1 MALPG
6 NETPSL
12 MQDHTFINRIIEK
25 ATEAKEEQ
33 EDILGLVGSLNLSC
47 HEVPTE
53 LSGLIIPETAKEL
66 CINAVK
72 ASSLK
77 SIILLGGLSAVL
89 PDIPSVEKKSYLN
102 GLEKLTFDIEVSN
115 QCYASNQLKLWL
127 ER

>member
-1 MALPG
+1 M
-6 NETPSL
+6 N
-12 MQDHTFINRIIEK
+12 I
-25 ATEAKEEQ
+25 
-33 EDILGLVGSLNLSC
+33 SC
-47 HEVPTE
+47 HEVQTE
-53 LSGLIIPETAKEL
+53 LYGLIVPETDKEL
-66 CINAVK
+66 YINAVK

-127 ER
+127 ERWDNITNEEGRVG

>member
-33 EDILGLVGSLNLSC
+33 ENILGMVGTLELSRY
-47 HEVPTE
+47 EVPKK
-53 LSGLIIPETAKEL
+53 LSGLIKPETAKNL
-66 CINAVK
+66 CLNAVK
-72 ASSLK
+72 SSPIKL
-77 SIILLGGLSAVL
+77 IRLLGGLSAVL
-89 PDIPSVEKKSYLN
+89 LDISSVEKKSYLSD
-102 GLEKLTFDIEVSN
+102 LEKLTFDIEVPN
-115 QCYASNQLKLWL
+115 QHYALNQLKLWL